1 MEKIISNVIKVE
13 GSLKIPPSK
22 SHAQRVLACALIS
35 QETTLIKNLGNS
47 DDELAVFQLIKD
59 AGARVLQNE
68 DEIKIQ
74 GIDFKNE
81 GMPSL
86 NINESGLATRMLT
99 PIVANFGLNIELT
112 GKGSILKRPMGQF
125 DELMTSLGVDFQSNT
140 GKLPFRIN
148 GPLIPKSIQIDGSLS
163 SQFVTGLILGYIASP
178 LLRNE
183 IIEVINPTSIPYIE
197 LTFEVLR
204 EFGVYLKLE
213 ENKIRFQGPYQ
224 LKSTEIT
231 VEGDWSSASFF
242 LVAAAINGDIQV
254 DGLNLNSKQADRKL
268 LKALKDFGA
277 TINFGDGIRVSK
289 NETNAFTFD
298 ATHCPDLFPP
308 LAVLASFAK
317 GISKIKGVNR
327 LKHKESDRASTIQS
341 ELTKMGAKIQI
352 VGDEMIINGI
362 DEVHPAMINPHGDHR
377 IAMAAGIMALS
388 AQSGSV
394 VIQNSEVVKKS
405 FPDFFECLEQLN
417 CKIL

>member
-1 MEKIISNVIKVE
+1 MKKKIGGKTFLK
-13 GSLKIPPSK
+13 GSFQIPPSK

-35 QETTLIKNLGNS
+35 QETTLIKNLGKS
-47 DDELAVFQLIKD
+47 DDEIAVFQLIKD
-59 AGARVLQNE
+59 AGATVVQNE
-68 DEIKIQ
+68 DEIQIE
-74 GIDFKNE
+74 GIDFKNI
-81 GMPSL
+81 GISTL
-86 NINESGLATRMLT
+86 NFNESGLATRMMT
-99 PIVANFGLNIELT
+99 PILANFRSTLELK
-112 GKGSILKRPMGQF
+112 GEGSILKRPMWQF
-125 DELMTSLGVDFQSNT
+125 DELMTSLGVDFQSNK

-204 EFGVYLKLE
+204 EFGVDLKLD
-213 ENKIRFQGPYQ
+213 ENKIRFHGPYQ

-268 LKALKDFGA
+268 LEALKDFGA
-277 TINFGDGIRVSK
+277 TINFSDGLRVSK

-308 LAVLASFAK
+308 LTVLACFAK

-362 DEVHPAMINPHGDHR
+362 DKVYPAMINPHGDHR
-377 IAMAAGIMALS
+377 IAMAASIMALS
-388 AQSGSV
+388 LKSGFV

>member
-1 MEKIISNVIKVE
+1 LDVLRNFGVD
-13 GSLKIPPSK
+13 LKF
-22 SHAQRVLACALIS
+22 
-35 QETTLIKNLGNS
+35 ENN
-47 DDELAVFQLIKD
+47 
-59 AGARVLQNE
+59 
-68 DEIKIQ
+68 KIQ
-74 GIDFKNE
+74 F
-81 GMPSL
+81 S
-86 NINESGLATRMLT
+86 
-99 PIVANFGLNIELT
+99 
-112 GKGSILKRPMGQF
+112 
-125 DELMTSLGVDFQSNT
+125 
-140 GKLPFRIN
+140 
-148 GPLIPKSIQIDGSLS
+148 
-163 SQFVTGLILGYIASP
+163 
-178 LLRNE
+178 
-183 IIEVINPTSIPYIE
+183 
-197 LTFEVLR
+197 
-204 EFGVYLKLE
+204 
-213 ENKIRFQGPYQ
+213 GPYN
-224 LKSTEIT
+224 LKETEISI
-231 VEGDWSSASFF
+231 EGDWSSASFF

-352 VGDEMIINGI
+352 VRDEMIINGI

-377 IAMAAGIMALS
+377 IAMAAAIMALS

>member
-35 QETTLIKNLGNS
+35 QETTLIKNFGNS

-99 PIVANFGLNIELT
+99 PILANFGLNIELT

-125 DELMTSLGVDFQSNT
+125 DELMTSLGVDFQSNQ
-140 GKLPFRIN
+140 GKLPFQMK

-204 EFGVYLKLE
+204 EFGVDLKFE
-213 ENKIRFQGPYQ
+213 NNKIQFSGPYN
-224 LKSTEIT
+224 LKETEISI
-231 VEGDWSSASFF
+231 EGDWSSASFF

>member
-35 QETTLIKNLGNS
+35 QETTLIKNFGNS

-99 PIVANFGLNIELT
+99 PILANFGLNIELT

-125 DELMTSLGVDFQSNT
+125 DELMTSLGVDFQSNQ
-140 GKLPFRIN
+140 GKLPFQMK

-204 EFGVYLKLE
+204 EFGVDLKFE
-213 ENKIRFQGPYQ
+213 NNKIQFSGPYN
-224 LKSTEIT
+224 LKETEISI
-231 VEGDWSSASFF
+231 EGDWSSASFF

-341 ELTKMGAKIQI
+341 ELTKMGAKVQI